1 MYIWSC
7 RCPSTH
13 VEVKEPSVKPTEISL
28 KLPRTLRAQQQ
39 ALETQ
44 STQQTLSKFVFVFVF
59 FCKET
64 ETQFK
69 KIIIGTSKMQKAATP
84 TSILISWRE
93 VIHSG
98 RVPELSI

>member
-7 RCPSTH
+7 RFPSTH

-44 STQQTLSKFVFVFVF
+44 STQQTLSKFVFF

-69 KIIIGTSKMQKAATP
+69 KIIIGTSKMQKAAIP